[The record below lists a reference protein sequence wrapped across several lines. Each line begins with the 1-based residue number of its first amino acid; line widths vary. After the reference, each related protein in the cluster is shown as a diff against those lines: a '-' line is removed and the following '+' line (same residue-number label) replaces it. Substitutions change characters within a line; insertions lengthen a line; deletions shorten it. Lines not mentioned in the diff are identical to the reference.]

1 MSLEVDL
8 VAYNIVRASWKFV
21 RPEALQVD
29 HSVAAFSLLIF
40 SRCIESRSRLKSNE
54 KVFIV
59 EHVFVVFCLSFSFL
73 GFLFCFR
80 LRSIWSI
87 LVSLEVHLV
96 TYNIGARWE
105 VRRAEALQ
113 VDSRLLFSAHIFT
126 LYWIQDLPEEWWR
139 GFYCFCFLFFCFGM
153 FLFCFG
159 LRLSSILL
167 SLEVHLVTL
176 RPLDLDTRA
185 RFFQETKSDV

>member
-8 VAYNIVRASWKFV
+8 VAYNIVRISWKFL

-29 HSVAAFSLLIF
+29 HSVAALAYSYFHVVLNPGVGW
-40 SRCIESRSRLKSNE
+40 RVMKE
-54 KVFIV
+54 VFIV
-59 EHVFVVFCLSFSFL
+59 GHVFVVFCLSFPCL

-105 VRRAEALQ
+105 VGRAEALQ
-113 VDSRLLFSAHIFT
+113 VDSRLLFSAHIFA
-126 LYWIQDLPEEWWR
+126 LYWIQELPEEWWR
-139 GFYCFCFLFFCFGM
+139 GFCCFCFLFFCFGI
-153 FLFCFG
+153 FLYCFG